1 MIEEL
6 ENGEKYTDFFFPI
19 CYEVI
24 KQKCITMRIYY
35 YIKFAKKKL
44 QSKRFR
50 DESDGN
56 YAEKYKNSKNNTQ
69 LSAFH

>member
-1 MIEEL
+1 MGQNIH
-6 ENGEKYTDFFFPI
+6 NIFFPI

-56 YAEKYKNSKNNTQ
+56 YAEK
-69 LSAFH
+69 